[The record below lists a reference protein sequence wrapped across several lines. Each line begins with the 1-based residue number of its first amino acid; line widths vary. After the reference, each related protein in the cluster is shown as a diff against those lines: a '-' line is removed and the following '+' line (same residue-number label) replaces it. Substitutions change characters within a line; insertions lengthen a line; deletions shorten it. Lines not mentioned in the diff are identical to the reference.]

1 VLNPRQR
8 PAAVIELRAAAA
20 GVMPDMPVVGAQ
32 PRPPLEVEVIDSLVR
47 GDADLFSVRHADP
60 ARLSVKQ
67 AVVALQGT
75 LLAAR
80 GNSETMYENSQL
92 ELRLEHVTSVLGGG
106 LIRFDSGNTPR
117 KLLPLQV
124 SASDSIFNNIAAVPL
139 ISMVGN
145 APPQDFRA
153 LLSWSGQHNFYD
165 RYQTLWSITA
175 MEETGVRSES
185 WDSREWRRW
194 TEASEPNPRFD
205 SVVWKNRAWMVRP
218 FAELTAAD
226 FALDRQAA
234 INPAVSGATNLS
246 DAGANLERLPRS
258 ASAVPEDR

>member
-1 VLNPRQR
+1 
-8 PAAVIELRAAAA
+8 
-20 GVMPDMPVVGAQ
+20 MPVAGAQ
-32 PRPPLEVEVIDSLVR
+32 PRPPLEVEIIDSLIR
-47 GDADLFSVRHADP
+47 GDADLFSVRHSDP

-67 AVVALQGT
+67 TVVALQGT

-80 GNSETMYENSQL
+80 GNTDTMHENAQL

-124 SASDSIFNNIAAVPL
+124 SASDSIFNNSATQPL
-139 ISMVGN
+139 ISMIGN

-185 WDSREWRRW
+185 WDSREWKRW

-205 SVVWKNRAWMVRP
+205 SVVWKNRAWSVRP

-226 FALDRQAA
+226 FALDRQVAS
-234 INPAVSGATNLS
+234 NPAVSGATNLS
-246 DAGANLERLPRS
+246 DAGANLERLPRP
-258 ASAVPEDR
+258 VPIGPPDER